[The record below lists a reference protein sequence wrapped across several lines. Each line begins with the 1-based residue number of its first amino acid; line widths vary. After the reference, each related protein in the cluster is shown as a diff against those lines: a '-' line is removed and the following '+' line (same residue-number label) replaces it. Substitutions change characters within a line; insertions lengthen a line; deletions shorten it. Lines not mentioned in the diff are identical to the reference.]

1 MGGDDDEQQYI
12 FYQLCDNEKLIGNVD
27 RIELSSSEMS
37 RKDVGNLR
45 DKILQ
50 REQLTCRPRDLS
62 LYPKSTSID
71 DCKKQPPLRISLPL
85 SDDEIQGSSEEKPL
99 LVVLSPLELP
109 TRTEHDQQQVSSTF
123 RSLCSL
129 MH

>member
-1 MGGDDDEQQYI
+1 MGGDDDEHKYI
-12 FYQLCDNEKLIGNVD
+12 YYQLCDGEKLIGNVD

-71 DCKKQPPLRISLPL
+71 DYKNKEPLRISLQL
-85 SDDEIQGSSEEKPL
+85 SDDRIQGTSEDNPI
-99 LVVLSPLELP
+99 LVVLSPVELP
-109 TRTEHDQQQVSSTF
+109 GGAANMQQQVGSAL
-123 RSLCSL
+123 RSLTR
-129 MH
+129 